1 MKRALQ
7 IVLAVIALIMI
18 YLGVM
23 NSMLPPALTGI
34 GFLVIIML
42 FNSYHKVKP

>member
-18 YLGVM
+18 YLGVI

-34 GFLVIIML
+34 GFIVILML
-42 FNSYHKVKP
+42 FNSHHKIRP